1 MLKAF
6 FTPVPPLALLAA
18 ARKLAAEDRARVFA
32 TDSILTTLMCIKS
45 SIYSWDILVTRVGGK
60 LFFDRR
66 DNSNLSMLTVNE
78 TAPDPVPEEKDNMN
92 GVQQLSLEATAINQ
106 NFSQQVCVCCA
117 WGGGVVMAHR
127 LPGSGNAGVVL
138 RDILPPGQGFR
149 RG

>member
-106 NFSQQVCVCCA
+106 NFSQQVCVCCPQ
-117 WGGGVVMAHR
+117 MK
-127 LPGSGNAGVVL
+127 
-138 RDILPPGQGFR
+138 
-149 RG
+149 